1 MARHRFDLFAA
12 SERLMRMDDAAWA
25 RHANPWSVF
34 SRMSVLPLMTLA
46 IWSRVWLGWGGLL
59 PVLLVLAWTWWNPR
73 AFAPPA
79 STDNWASRGTFGE
92 RVFLNRA
99 QVPIPRHHEQ
109 WAKGLAWVSAV
120 GVIPWVHGL
129 WALNPGTTLAGL
141 ILMIGGKL
149 WFVDRMAWLYQD
161 MKDKHPSYAGWLR

>member
-12 SERLMRMDDAAWA
+12 SERLMKMDDAAWA
-25 RHANPWSVF
+25 RHASPWSVF

-46 IWSRVWLGWGGLL
+46 IWSRVWLGWGALL

-99 QVPIPRHHEQ
+99 QVPVPRHHEM
-109 WAKGLAWVSAV
+109 WANGLAWVSGI

-129 WALNPGTTLAGL
+129 WALNPGTALAGL

-161 MKDKHPSYAGWLR
+161 MQDKHPGYARWLR

>member
-1 MARHRFDLFAA
+1 MNRRRFDLFAA

-34 SRMSVLPLMTLA
+34 SRMTVLPLMTVA
-46 IWSRVWLGWGGLL
+46 VWSRVWLGWGALL
-59 PVLLVLAWTWWNPR
+59 AVLLVLAWTWWNPR
-73 AFAPPA
+73 AFARPVG
-79 STDNWASRGTFGE
+79 TDNWASRGTFGE

-109 WAKGLAWVSAV
+109 WAKGLAWASGI
-120 GVIPWVHGL
+120 GVIPWIHGL
-129 WALNPGTTLAGL
+129 WALNPGTALAGL

-161 MKDKHPSYAGWLR
+161 MQDKHPGYACWLR

>member
-12 SERLMRMDDAAWA
+12 SERLMKMDDAAWA
-25 RHANPWSVF
+25 RHANPWSVC

-46 IWSRVWLGWGGLL
+46 IWSRVWLGWGALL

-79 STDNWASRGTFGE
+79 SKDNWASRGTFGE

-99 QVPIPRHHEQ
+99 QVPVPRHHEK
-109 WAKGLAWVSAV
+109 WANGLAWVSGI

-129 WALNPGTTLAGL
+129 WALNPGTALAGL

-161 MKDKHPSYAGWLR
+161 MQDKHPGYARWLR

>member
-1 MARHRFDLFAA
+1 MARRRFDLFAA
-12 SERLMRMDDAAWA
+12 SERLMKMDNAAWA

-46 IWSRVWLGWGGLL
+46 VWSRVWFGWGALL

-73 AFAPPA
+73 AFAAPA

-99 QVPIPRHHEQ
+99 QVAVPPHHEK
-109 WAKGLAWVSAV
+109 WAKGLAWVSGI
-120 GVIPWVHGL
+120 GVAPWALGL
-129 WALNPGTTLAGL
+129 WALSPGFTLAGL
-141 ILMIGGKL
+141 VLMVGGKL
-149 WFVDRMAWLYQD
+149 WFVDRMVWLYQD
-161 MKDKHPSYAGWLR
+161 MQGKHPDYAHWLR